1 MKVFRKFI
9 LAFLLSNVIGN
20 WSFRQIRFL
29 QYDLAE
35 GLLSGANIL
44 RYIINLTCYI
54 AVAVWV
60 YLILERLEKWHEQ
73 RKQESR

>member
-1 MKVFRKFI
+1 MKVLRKFI

-20 WSFRQIRFL
+20 WSFRQISFL

-35 GLLSGANIL
+35 GLWSGANIL
-44 RYIINLTCYI
+44 RYIVNLACYI

-60 YLILERLEKWHEQ
+60 YLILERLEKWHDQ